1 MCNECVG
8 VLYVNECVGVVCVD
22 ECVRV
27 ARVTSVWEW
36 CL

>member
-8 VLYVNECVGVVCVD
+8 VLCVNECVGVVCVD
-22 ECVRV
+22 ECVGV
-27 ARVTSVWEW
+27 ARVMSVWEW

>member
-22 ECVRV
+22 ECVGV